1 VVERQWKSGR
11 GYALRFI
18 AYGKR
23 QYLTLGLECEG
34 WDRRRAEEELAN
46 VLADVRRG
54 IWVPPQR
61 GRRRTEE
68 VGEAPL
74 FGPFAR
80 ELVASRE
87 GQVSENTLRSD
98 EWALAHLLPY
108 FADWPLPTV
117 DAEAVDAYRNLK
129 VSESKARERAIERR
143 TPLRNDHDQVL
154 RPLAPST
161 INKTIDVLQW
171 ILSVALDY
179 KHVTENAAAGKRRR
193 LRPEQRRPV
202 HLDTAAQ
209 IVALLDAA
217 AELDRDPRRACAD
230 RRAILATLILAGP
243 RAHELGYLLWRD
255 IDLANGRIYVG
266 RSKTQAGLR
275 EIRIRPI
282 LRDILAAHKASAYR
296 SGPDDLVFPT
306 GTGGRR
312 NKDNLRSSVLIA
324 SFKRADELLARRGH
338 VPLPKGL
345 SAHKL
350 RHTFASVLIA
360 CGEDPASVMAQ
371 LGHTDPGFTLRVYT
385 HAMSRDSAERARLKA
400 LVEGESE
407 SNEPVP
413 SAPALLP
420 YTAYEL
426 PILRTLAELGGSA
439 PRRQVVVAVRT
450 RLGGRLGELDREIL
464 PCGAP
469 RWEMRIDVTRK
480 QLIERGWLRADSRR
494 GLWELARRGVE
505 RLGQAEHR
513 RSLDR
518 FAEPPVAKKPLS
530 GSADSHRG
538 ASPAGDGH
546 PAR

>member
-1 VVERQWKSGR
+1 MASRSGGQVVERKWKSGH
-11 GYALRFI
+11 GFALRFV

-23 QYLTLGLECEG
+23 QYVTLGLECEG
-34 WDRRRAEEELAN
+34 WDQRRAEEELAN

-61 GRRRTEE
+61 CRQPTEE
-68 VGEAPL
+68 MGEAPL

-80 ELVASRE
+80 ELVSSRE

-108 FADWPLPTV
+108 FADWPLPAI
-117 DAEAVDAYRNLK
+117 DAEAVDAYRSFK
-129 VSESKARERAIERR
+129 VSESQTRRCAIERHS
-143 TPLRNDHDQVL
+143 PLRNEHGQVL

-179 KHVTENAAAGKRRR
+179 KHVAENAAAGKRRR
-193 LRPEQRRPV
+193 LRAEQRRPV
-202 HLDTAAQ
+202 YLDTAAQ
-209 IVALLDAA
+209 IEALLAAA

-230 RRAILATLILAGP
+230 RRAIVATLILAGP
-243 RAHELGYLLWRD
+243 RAHELGHLLWRD
-255 IDLANGRIYVG
+255 IDLANGRIHVG

-275 EIRIRPI
+275 EIKIRPI

-312 NKDNLRSSVLIA
+312 NKDNLRVAVLLA
-324 SFKRADELLARRGH
+324 TFERADELLECRGH

-385 HAMSRDSAERARLKA
+385 HAMSRDPAERARLKA
-400 LVEGESE
+400 LVEGERESE
-407 SNEPVP
+407 EPLP
-413 SAPALLP
+413 SPPALLP
-420 YTAYEL
+420 YSAYEL
-426 PILRTLAELGGSA
+426 PILRALAELGGSA
-439 PRRQVVVAVRT
+439 PRREVAAAVRE
-450 RLGGRLGELDREIL
+450 RLGGRLGDLDREAL

-469 RWEMRIDVTRK
+469 RWEMRIDVVRK

-494 GLWELARRGVE
+494 GVWELAPTGIEKLRRLKRVRGE
-505 RLGQAEHR
+505 GTSLQTRHAEEVPSR
-513 RSLDR
+513 
-518 FAEPPVAKKPLS
+518 
-530 GSADSHRG
+530 
-538 ASPAGDGH
+538 
-546 PAR
+546 

>member
-1 VVERQWKSGR
+1 MAARSEGQVVERRWKSGR
-11 GYALRFI
+11 GYALRFV

-34 WDRRRAEEELAN
+34 WDRGRAEEELQN

-61 GRRRTEE
+61 GRKRTEE
-68 VGEAPL
+68 AGEAPP

-80 ELVASRE
+80 ELVVSRE

-108 FADWPLPTV
+108 FADWPLPAI

-129 VSESKARERAIERR
+129 VSESQARQRAIERR
-143 TPLRNDHDQVL
+143 APFRNEHGQVL

-161 INKTIDVLQW
+161 INKTIDILQW

-193 LRPEQRRPV
+193 LRAEQRRPV

-209 IVALLDAA
+209 IEALLDAA
-217 AELDRDPRRACAD
+217 AELDRNPRRACAD
-230 RRAILATLILAGP
+230 RRAILAVLILAGP

-255 IDLANGRIYVG
+255 VDLANGRIYIG

-275 EIRIRPI
+275 EIKIRPI

-296 SGPDDLVFPT
+296 SGSENLVFPT

-312 NKDNLRSSVLIA
+312 NKDNLRSSVLLP
-324 SFKRADELLARRGH
+324 SFAGADELLERRGH

-385 HAMSRDSAERARLKA
+385 HAMSRDPEERARLKA
-400 LVEGESE
+400 LVEGERESE
-407 SNEPVP
+407 EPASSP
-413 SAPALLP
+413 SSLLP
-420 YTAYEL
+420 YRAYEL
-426 PILRTLAELGGSA
+426 PILRALAELGGSA
-439 PRRQVVVAVRT
+439 PRREVVGAVRA
-450 RLGGRLGELDREIL
+450 RLGSRLGDLDCETL
-464 PCGAP
+464 TCGVP

-480 QLIERGWLRADSRR
+480 QLIERGWLRADSLR
-494 GLWELARRGVE
+494 GSWELAPLGIEKLRRPPRSSELPPRPKAHTVE
-505 RLGQAEHR
+505 W
-513 RSLDR
+513 
-518 FAEPPVAKKPLS
+518 
-530 GSADSHRG
+530 
-538 ASPAGDGH
+538 
-546 PAR
+546 